1 MSFCLSLC
9 CESVEVCIEANK
21 RISENGRQSAKS
33 ISKMPASK
41 LIVNKIFFSFHLR
54 IHRIFSTQIC
64 TLFLLLFH
72 SMHTLIQSAIPFLFA
87 IELVVRQW
95 LNNSH
100 SDFRCSALLRF
111 VLCLF
116 DEIFIPKRTLR
127 QQCTYRIKPKWK
139 WRFKSNM
146 VFCWYRWAIAAA
158 AVAVNVVVTVIVSAE
173 WCCIFLHAYSTCI
186 ICSSHRGNGE
196 VREIETANS
205 SSRRTNQTNA
215 RPSNH
220 PSIYPSF
227 HAMPCYAIPCSP
239 CRMYMFLICHAG
251 RKIMCARWI
260 HENYLCGMYFEA
272 GAQKYQP
279 YNGLYIQ
286 IISWCICIKG
296 AWYISFRCS
305 SYLTKSIDS
314 RTVEWKKKEGG
325 KIQIS
330 QQRHRMFVCT
340 LFRSVVFCSI
350 QFSSIPKYI
359 LVQSRYSVC

>member
-1 MSFCLSLC
+1 M
-9 CESVEVCIEANK
+9 
-21 RISENGRQSAKS
+21 
-33 ISKMPASK
+33 
-41 LIVNKIFFSFHLR
+41 
-54 IHRIFSTQIC
+54 
-64 TLFLLLFH
+64 
-72 SMHTLIQSAIPFLFA
+72 
-87 IELVVRQW
+87 
-95 LNNSH
+95 
-100 SDFRCSALLRF
+100 
-111 VLCLF
+111 
-116 DEIFIPKRTLR
+116 PKRTLR

-158 AVAVNVVVTVIVSAE
+158 AAVAVNAVVTVIVSAQ

-205 SSRRTNQTNA
+205 SSSKATNEPTKQT
-215 RPSNH
+215 PVHPIIH
-220 PSIYPSF
+220 PSIHLSMLC
-227 HAMPCYAIPCSP
+227 HAMPCYAIPSSP
-239 CRMYMFLICHAG
+239 MYCVSYVHVSYW
-251 RKIMCARWI
+251 IMRGEKLCVQG
-260 HENYLCGMYFEA
+260 ESMKCGMYFEA

-286 IISWCICIKG
+286 IILWCICIKG

-314 RTVEWKKKEGG
+314 STVEEKKEGG

-340 LFRSVVFCSI
+340 LFRSVVFCSVLY
-350 QFSSIPKYI
+350 SSVRYRRIFWLNRAI
-359 LVQSRYSVC
+359 LYAS